1 MAESLLR
8 AAAAA
13 CGMPSF
19 VPAYVFPSKGGAADP
34 RSEEILERAAQF
46 LWSDAMATSL
56 EAFTENHKDMFVGAT
71 PVCVCPALPP
81 SPTHSRILTGLF
93 VRGAGRRAAAGVD
106 AGAHRLP
113 AAL

>member
-19 VPAYVFPSKGGAADP
+19 VPAYVFPSKDGAVDP

-71 PVCVCPALPP
+71 PVCVRPALPP
-81 SPTHSRILTGLF
+81 
-93 VRGAGRRAAAGVD
+93 
-106 AGAHRLP
+106 LP
-113 AAL
+113 RTPSY